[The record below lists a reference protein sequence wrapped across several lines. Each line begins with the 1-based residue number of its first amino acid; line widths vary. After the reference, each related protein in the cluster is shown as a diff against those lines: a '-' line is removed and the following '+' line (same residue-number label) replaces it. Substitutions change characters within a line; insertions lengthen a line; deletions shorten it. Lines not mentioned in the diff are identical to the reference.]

1 MYVHSFHVSTC
12 VPWISWIFNSP
23 KKVCTLLLYVK
34 YLAYEVWG
42 GGWFNEQNTH
52 RICGTKRNTH
62 NKIPNPNQ
70 PDTLRI
76 YMQTPKWWCV
86 NCMRI
91 NCVMVSYIIPYI
103 ISYEAVYMYN
113 NPQIISQMYD
123 IPWELSQHIKME
135 NELFRDMPK
144 E

>member
-1 MYVHSFHVSTC
+1 
-12 VPWISWIFNSP
+12 
-23 KKVCTLLLYVK
+23 
-34 YLAYEVWG
+34 
-42 GGWFNEQNTH
+42 
-52 RICGTKRNTH
+52 
-62 NKIPNPNQ
+62 
-70 PDTLRI
+70 
-76 YMQTPKWWCV
+76 
-86 NCMRI
+86 MRI